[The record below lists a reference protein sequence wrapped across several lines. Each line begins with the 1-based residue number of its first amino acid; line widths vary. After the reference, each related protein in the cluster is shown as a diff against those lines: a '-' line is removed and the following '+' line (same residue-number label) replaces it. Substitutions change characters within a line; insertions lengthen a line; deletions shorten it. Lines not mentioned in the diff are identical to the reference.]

1 MVGTC
6 DARDKAQ
13 NSCITDAEDAVAGR
27 ITPAAGRYGG
37 RSAAERQAERR
48 GRFLKAGLDL
58 FGAGPGYRATRI
70 TDVCRAAGLS
80 SRQFYEEFHTL
91 EDLLAELHLYVNDVA
106 QQAVLDV
113 LPQVRHLEPIDRCTR
128 LFRAYA
134 AGATA
139 DPRHTR
145 IAFVEIIGVSPRL
158 DRQRLDRRA
167 RWIDFLC
174 EQLDDAASRGEI
186 PPRDFRV
193 TAAAFIGAINGLMHD
208 WAVGWVDATR
218 DQIVDELLLMLLGR
232 LQVTDEQVD
241 G

>member
-1 MVGTC
+1 MHHG
-6 DARDKAQ
+6 
-13 NSCITDAEDAVAGR
+13 AEDAVAGR

-37 RSAAERQAERR
+37 RSAEERQAERR
-48 GRFLKAGLDL
+48 RRFLEAGLDL
-58 FGAGPGYRATRI
+58 FGGGPGYRATRI

-106 QQAVLDV
+106 QRSVLAV

-174 EQLDDAASRGEI
+174 EQLDDAAGRGEI
-186 PPRDFRV
+186 PPARLPHHSRRV
-193 TAAAFIGAINGLMHD
+193 HRG
-208 WAVGWVDATR
+208 
-218 DQIVDELLLMLLGR
+218 DQRAHARLGR
-232 LQVTDEQVD
+232 RLGRRHPRPDRGRAPADAPGQAP
-241 G
+241 GPR

>member
-1 MVGTC
+1 M
-6 DARDKAQ
+6 
-13 NSCITDAEDAVAGR
+13 AGR

-48 GRFLKAGLDL
+48 RRFLEAGLDL
-58 FGAGPGYRATRI
+58 FGAGPGYRATKI

-80 SRQFYEEFHTL
+80 TRQFYEEFRTL

-106 QQAVLDV
+106 AQAVVDL
-113 LPQVRHLEPIDRCTR
+113 LPQVQHLDPIDRYTR

-134 AGATA
+134 AGVTA

-174 EQLDDAASRGEI
+174 EQAEAAAARGEI
-186 PPRDFRV
+186 PARDFRV
-193 TAAAFIGAINGLMHD
+193 PAAAFIGAINGLMHD
-208 WAVGWVDATR
+208 WAVGWVDATL
-218 DQIVDELLLMLLGR
+218 DQIIDELLQILLGR
-232 LQVTDEQVD
+232 LQFAAGE
-241 G
+241 GPAR

>member
-1 MVGTC
+1 M
-6 DARDKAQ
+6 
-13 NSCITDAEDAVAGR
+13 VAGR

-70 TDVCRAAGLS
+70 ADVCRAAGLS
-80 SRQFYEEFHTL
+80 SRQFYEEFRSL
-91 EDLLAELHLYVNDVA
+91 EDLLAELHLYINDVA
-106 QQAVLDV
+106 QRAVLDA
-113 LPQVRHLEPIDRCTR
+113 LPLVRHLEPIDRCTR

-134 AGATA
+134 TGATA

-145 IAFVEIIGVSPRL
+145 IAFVEVIGVGPRL

-167 RWIDFLC
+167 RWIDFIY
-174 EQLDDAASRGEI
+174 EQLDDAAARGEI
-186 PPRDFRV
+186 PRRDFRI
-193 TAAAFIGAINGLMHD
+193 TAAAFVGAVNGLMHD

-232 LQVTDEQVD
+232 LQAPDEKEHA
-241 G
+241 

>member
-1 MVGTC
+1 M
-6 DARDKAQ
+6 
-13 NSCITDAEDAVAGR
+13 AGR

-37 RSAAERQAERR
+37 RPAAERQAERR
-48 GRFLKAGLDL
+48 RRFLEAALDL

-70 TDVCRAAGLS
+70 TDVCRVAGLS

-106 QQAVLDV
+106 QQAVLGV
-113 LPQVRHLEPIDRCTR
+113 LPQVRHLEPVERCSR

-167 RWIDFLC
+167 RWIAFLC
-174 EQLDDAASRGEI
+174 EQLDDAAGRGEI
-186 PPRDFRV
+186 PARDFRV

-208 WAVGWVDATR
+208 WAVGWVDATL

-232 LQVTDEQVD
+232 LQVPGDAGPAGPD
-241 G
+241 PAISR

>member
-1 MVGTC
+1 M
-6 DARDKAQ
+6 
-13 NSCITDAEDAVAGR
+13 AGR

-70 TDVCRAAGLS
+70 ADVCRAAGLS
-80 SRQFYEEFHTL
+80 SRQFYEEFRSL
-91 EDLLAELHLYVNDVA
+91 EDLLAELHLYINDVA
-106 QQAVLDV
+106 QRAVLDA

-139 DPRHTR
+139 DPRYTR

-158 DRQRLDRRA
+158 DHQRLDRRA
-167 RWIDFLC
+167 RWIDFMC
-174 EQLDDAASRGEI
+174 EQLDDAAARGEI
-186 PPRDFRV
+186 PRRDFRV
-193 TAAAFIGAINGLMHD
+193 TAAAFVGAVNGLMHD

-232 LQVTDEQVD
+232 LKVADERAD